1 MENQRGLLFAAAVY
15 TLSPLPSFPAK
26 SKLTVTVRPANFPV
40 GGHSCQPPAPRP
52 TIEDNSS
59 PFRTRFCRTR
69 SFIGTT
75 TTGSSLVHCKLYWVP
90 ARAALRLGSD
100 ARKQVCCRLVGCTR
114 TSNDRTLTARQTL
127 QRALPHRLLGRWR
140 PREGPP
146 TTRATAMPEPCRVQG
161 DAGPET
167 SAVDGGGF
175 QVSLSEVRLHAIS
188 LATADISPNEQARS
202 PIRKGGRRSVDEE
215 EWRVRWDRLSMG
227 RCPRCPRMLGV
238 GRISPR
244 RACVLERDRQA
255 NAVGAGWMP
264 RVHGGTDSSSAIYSD
279 SHSHRASRNR
289 KSNVNATLP
298 NPPQLHSQPSFELN
312 CQSTNINR
320 TPQIHPKSLTPISI
334 APTRAP
340 ARGPFVCYLGTW
352 L

>member
-69 SFIGTT
+69 SFIGT
-75 TTGSSLVHCKLYWVP
+75 
-90 ARAALRLGSD
+90 
-100 ARKQVCCRLVGCTR
+100 
-114 TSNDRTLTARQTL
+114 
-127 QRALPHRLLGRWR
+127 GRWR

>member
-1 MENQRGLLFAAAVY
+1 M
-15 TLSPLPSFPAK
+15 SPLPSFPAK

-69 SFIGTT
+69 SFIGT
-75 TTGSSLVHCKLYWVP
+75 
-90 ARAALRLGSD
+90 
-100 ARKQVCCRLVGCTR
+100 
-114 TSNDRTLTARQTL
+114 
-127 QRALPHRLLGRWR
+127 GRWR

-264 RVHGGTDSSSAIYSD
+264 RVHGGTQTARRLYSD
-279 SHSHRASRNR
+279 SHSHRASRNNR